1 MWQTHDAHWHHTT
14 WPTDDLCI
22 CASWL
27 LIVCCAENSFDA
39 KFLFIYSVCMVDGIF
54 GRMSRFLMSIH
65 RIAKC
70 SSIIYRKIATNGYKV
85 KQQRCLPFTN
95 NRMYRWKE
103 RKKLYTYW
111 NRTPLLVSVD
121 CAVYTPL
128 VNQKS
133 TFFFVLSHIILIVH
147 DSQTESRK
155 KNRLT
160 KYEFRW
166 RSSRY
171 ICDAWIFFDFE
182 IFKWNTRKQ
191 LQYWNS

>member
-1 MWQTHDAHWHHTT
+1 
-14 WPTDDLCI
+14 
-22 CASWL
+22 
-27 LIVCCAENSFDA
+27 
-39 KFLFIYSVCMVDGIF
+39 MVDGIF
-54 GRMSRFLMSIH
+54 GRMSRFSMSIH

-85 KQQRCLPFTN
+85 KQQCCLPFTN

-103 RKKLYTYW
+103 RKKNYI
-111 NRTPLLVSVD
+111 
-121 CAVYTPL
+121 
-128 VNQKS
+128 
-133 TFFFVLSHIILIVH
+133 HIEIELPFWFQLIVQCTH
-147 DSQTESRK
+147 LLSIKSQHFFRSFTYNIDRARLADRIGE

-166 RSSRY
+166 RSSRH